1 MSVEIEMGV
10 KDLDATT
17 AAWVTAYREAR
28 GQMAMWQ
35 EKMEV
40 ARANIESAMGDAELG
55 LIKGNHAV
63 RWSYSKP
70 VERFDTKKA
79 REILP
84 PQVLDVLMVV
94 GKPVRSFHVVMD
106 DE

>member
-10 KDLDATT
+10 KSLDATA
-17 AAWVTAYREAR
+17 AAWVAAYKEAKANIE
-28 GQMAMWQ
+28 GWQ
-35 EKMEV
+35 EKLDV
-40 ARANIESAMGDAELG
+40 ARANIESAMGDAEVG
-55 LIKGNHAV
+55 LINGEQTV

-84 PQVLDVLMVV
+84 PQVLDLLIVV
-94 GKPVRSFHVVMD
+94 GKPVRSFHVVKD
-106 DE
+106 GE